1 MKTKDL
7 LKQSLTWTETGDAEY
22 PYAALIEQKKLRLR
36 MNDFPAEHLYTIVG
50 AGAEVSFDDW
60 PATWKRATATA
71 KKRTAATARS
81 IRKQAVVTT

>member
-22 PYAALIEQKKLRLR
+22 PYAALVEQKKLRLR
-36 MNDFPAEHLYTIVG
+36 INDFPAEHLYTIVG

-60 PATWKRATATA
+60 PTNWKRSTTAA
-71 KKRTAATARS
+71 KKSSTTAVRS
-81 IRKQAVVTT
+81 IRKQSVVTT